1 MKAQFYLGLGLGAAA
16 AGAAV
21 LLAKP
26 GRPDMKKT
34 VDAAKQAV
42 GKALRKLGG

>member
-34 VDAAKQAV
+34 VEVDTPMGKQ
-42 GKALRKLGG
+42 KP